1 MSKRKKNNWLSRLIQ
16 LFSPEPQDKEELV
29 GILNEASDRDL
40 LDTASSKMIKGVLNV
55 TELFVRDV
63 MVPRSKMVVLSE
75 KMKLD
80 AALPIIT
87 ESTHSRFP
95 VVGESKDQ
103 VLGILLAKDLLS
115 LFEKNER
122 PNPEISEL
130 TRPPILVPE
139 GKRLDALLK
148 EFRTK
153 RYHMAIVVDEYGTPS
168 GLVTIED
175 VLEEIVGDIE
185 DEYDHNEA
193 SMNIQQTSIDT
204 FRIKAQTPIEEL
216 NSTLNTQFSDEEFDT
231 VGGLVLDTLC
241 HLPKVGQTIT
251 IDLFEVKILKTSQ
264 RRIELLEFKVKA

>member
-1 MSKRKKNNWLSRLIQ
+1 MKKPTSNTWLSRLIQ
-16 LFSPEPQDKEELV
+16 LFNPEPQDKEELV
-29 GILNEASDRDL
+29 GILNVASNRDL
-40 LDTASSKMIKGVLNV
+40 LDTASSKMIQGVLNV

-63 MVPRSKMVVLSE
+63 MVPRSKMVLLNE
-75 KMKLD
+75 KMTLQ

-103 VLGILLAKDLLS
+103 IIGILLAKDLLS
-115 LFEKNER
+115 LFEKTIR
-122 PNPEISEL
+122 PNPEIGEL
-130 TRPPILVPE
+130 IRTPILVPE

-175 VLEEIVGDIE
+175 VLEQIVGNIE
-185 DEYDHNEA
+185 DEYDHDNA
-193 SMNIQQTSIDT
+193 PMNIQPINNDT
-204 FRIKAQTPIEEL
+204 FRIKAQTPIKEL
-216 NSTLNTQFSDEEFDT
+216 NATLHTQFSDEEFDT

-241 HLPKVGQTIT
+241 HLPKVGETIT
-251 IDLFEVKILKTSQ
+251 IDLFQVKILKTSQ
-264 RRIELLEFKVKA
+264 RCIELLEFKRKA